1 MYSQSINRLQIIG
14 DLIMG
19 EQNKITR
26 ATPEEIRKD
35 RQWLVAKSNY
45 FIQKT
50 RFNMDL
56 MQQKIILHVISKIK
70 PTDPVMTPGE
80 GDIKTSKIYKFNY
93 FDFCR
98 LCGKPQPKGGKDFAE
113 FNAALLDLRRMASE
127 IVYIDQKGHERYTSI
142 GWVSYYNFNTVT
154 GDVEIELDR
163 NLAPFLLELKGLYT
177 TYPLLFILPM
187 KSKYSVR
194 LYELLKSYSYSSQ
207 CEIEIGE
214 LRRLLQNKYIFDE
227 EKQITRELTDKEYK
241 IEYTQFSDFNRFVLK
256 KATEEINKNTDI
268 CVDYKVNRVH
278 RQPVSITF
286 FIHAKDKSEIDDKI
300 KEINE
305 FLDSSSM
312 DSDTMIKER
321 KKKPAEPEFVPDET
335 IKIEPTTKL
344 EYKDGASKPVLSK
357 EFYKRLGEDFVYKY
371 SDTKKEILNR
381 IIKIYCTLGNKHAK
395 DDIRIDGGNVFYIDL
410 FNDIITNNKFREFCD
425 LQVEKYSSLHFNS
438 QLDKSIDCDKY
449 FRTCVENDLHR
460 WKEFIEEMKKKGRYI
475 TETCREYKIENEI
488 KRKIREVPEL
498 KD

>member
-1 MYSQSINRLQIIG
+1 
-14 DLIMG
+14 MG
-19 EQNKITR
+19 EQKNITR

-35 RQWLVAKSNY
+35 RQWLVAKSNN

-80 GDIKTSKIYKFNY
+80 GDIQASKIYKFNY

-127 IVYIDQKGHERYTSI
+127 IVYIDKKGHERYTSI

-268 CVDYKVNRVH
+268 CVDYRVNRVH

-286 FIHAKDKSEIDDKI
+286 FINDKDKSEIDEKI

-312 DSDTMIKER
+312 DSDMMVKER
-321 KKKPAEPEFVPDET
+321 KRRAINPEPETMQEE
-335 IKIEPTTKL
+335 KINPATKL

-357 EFYKRLGEDFVYKY
+357 ELYKRLGEDFEHKY
-371 SDTKKEILNR
+371 SDTRKDILIK
-381 IIKIYCTLGNKHAK
+381 IIKTYCTLGNKHAK

-410 FNDIITNNKFREFCD
+410 LNEVITSNQFKELCE
-425 LQVEKYSSLHFNS
+425 LQIEKYSSLQFTS
-438 QLDKSIDCDKY
+438 QLDKTIDSDKY

-460 WKEFIEEMKKKGRYI
+460 WKEFIKEMKGKGRFI
-475 TETCREYKIENEI
+475 TESYREHNTENNT
-488 KRKIREVPEL
+488 KRKVREVPVLE
-498 KD
+498 D